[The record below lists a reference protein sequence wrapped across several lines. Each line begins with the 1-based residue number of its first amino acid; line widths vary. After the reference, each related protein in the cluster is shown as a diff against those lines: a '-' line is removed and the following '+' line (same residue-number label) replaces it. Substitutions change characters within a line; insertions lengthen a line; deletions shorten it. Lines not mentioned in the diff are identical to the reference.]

1 VALLARRRFGA
12 SAAESVDELAQPE
25 QITEPAEIVAS
36 VIGIDWRRSS
46 RRLNLP
52 IGPARRDQR
61 PAAVRQNCEE
71 IGDAAPLDGA
81 DHGQRSTFESM
92 TLARDRH
99 GCRNIMAMGSLWPLR
114 SGAFPMPSFS
124 SRQRVGSSI
133 GACFI

>member
-25 QITEPAEIVAS
+25 QIAEPAEIVAS

-46 RRLNLP
+46 RRRNFP

-71 IGDAAPLDGA
+71 IGDAAPPDGA
-81 DHGQRSTFESM
+81 DHGQRTTFEGM
-92 TLARDRH
+92 TIARDPH
-99 GCRNIMAMGSLWPLR
+99 GCRKIVAMGSLWPLR
-114 SGAFPMPSFS
+114 STLFHMRSL
-124 SRQRVGSSI
+124 
-133 GACFI
+133 